1 MIPNKL
7 DKFVSNTT
15 SELNIERP
23 SPVSTHSRFFKLA
36 GKFNSHD
43 SSSRSKATPLPLP
56 SPNRSTSSSI
66 ISNPDFPPPGP
77 AHYAARRALWL
88 TPTKVPRRSPPSSSR
103 QRLEHLLSEQGAVSN
118 EAAWK
123 NGIEKV
129 WKGLVNG
136 GRLKRSLPLSL
147 VIKVIHAGWL
157 RDPDTW
163 PAGAVA
169 PDSDQDPVPDQHGLS
184 FPVDMLPSNIT
195 SPNTTSQGVVPEVK
209 NETNPSGLVIAA
221 L

>member
-7 DKFVSNTT
+7 DKFVSNTV
-15 SELNIERP
+15 NVERP
-23 SPVSTHSRFFKLA
+23 IPPGIPTHSRFLKLA
-36 GKFNSHD
+36 GKFNPRD
-43 SSSRSKATPLPLP
+43 VRTRSKDTPLP
-56 SPNRSTSSSI
+56 SPNRSTSSSL
-66 ISNPDFPPPGP
+66 ISNPEFPPPGP

-88 TPTKVPRRSPPSSSR
+88 TPTKVQRRSPPSSSR
-103 QRLEHLLSEQGAVSN
+103 QRLEQLLSQPGAVNN
-118 EAAWK
+118 EQAWK
-123 NGIEKV
+123 DGIEKV

-169 PDSDQDPVPDQHGLS
+169 QDSGQDLPADQPGPSCPITV
-184 FPVDMLPSNIT
+184 LPSNLT
-195 SPNTTSQGVVPEVK
+195 SPNTSSQGVSTEVDEI
-209 NETNPSGLVIAA
+209 NHSGLVIAA
-221 L
+221 I

>member
-7 DKFVSNTT
+7 DKFVSNTAP
-15 SELNIERP
+15 ELNVERP
-23 SPVSTHSRFFKLA
+23 SPPVSAHSRFFKLA
-36 GKFNSHD
+36 GRFNSHD
-43 SSSRSKATPLPLP
+43 S
-56 SPNRSTSSSI
+56 PNRPKAASHNSSTSSSLI
-66 ISNPDFPPPGP
+66 FNPNLPPPGP

-88 TPTKVPRRSPPSSSR
+88 TPTKVPNRSPPSSSR
-103 QRLEHLLSEQGAVSN
+103 QRLEHLLSEKDAVNS
-118 EAAWK
+118 EEAWK

-163 PAGAVA
+163 PPGAAA
-169 PDSDQDPVPDQHGLS
+169 PDSDQDLADQPGPS
-184 FPVDMLPSNIT
+184 CPVDILPST
-195 SPNTTSQGVVPEVK
+195 LTPPDTTSQEGAVPEAK
-209 NETNPSGLVIAA
+209 NETKPSGLVTAA
-221 L
+221 F